1 VSAASGAPAPDGA
14 APASGSRFGGAL
26 QQRDFRLLWLGM
38 VVSQTGSWM
47 QQITQNWLLWELTH
61 SPLML
66 GVYGLCRSVPF
77 IACSLYAGALAD
89 RVDRRRLLVLT
100 NSVNALFPL
109 GVGAL
114 VGLGR
119 IEPWHIYLAAC
130 CSAVVDSFDLPA
142 RQALIPALVPRDQLM
157 GALALTSSIRRATGL
172 IGPSLGGVVMVVI
185 GAAGAF
191 YLNGLGYLAV
201 AAAALAMRARVGLP
215 TAPTTSALVMVREGL
230 SYVAHHELLGT
241 MIGVEAL
248 VTICNSYQAMMPLFA
263 DEILGVGPAGLG
275 LLMSAPGL
283 GAVLGSVGLM
293 SHDVRNKGRL
303 MLVSGALLG
312 AAMIWFAWSRIFALS
327 LVALVFVGFFD
338 IVYGAVRNTIVQ
350 MAATD
355 RFRGRVMS
363 LHTLTNRGLGPGGN
377 FVTGGLAQAVGAPAA
392 LTVLAVASAILVVW
406 RGLALPAL
414 RNYQAGEGDLTPP
427 APLPY
432 EGRGEPAAGLAG
444 AGASQAEGAPVA
456 GVAGSPFLGRE
467 GG

>member
-1 VSAASGAPAPDGA
+1 VPPALSPESAAPPAPSN
-14 APASGSRFGGAL
+14 PRLGAL

-66 GVYGLCRSVPF
+66 GVYGLARSVPF

-89 RVDRRRLLVLT
+89 RVDRRRLLILT
-100 NSVNALFPL
+100 NCVNASFPL
-109 GVGAL
+109 AVGAL
-114 VGLGR
+114 VALGR

-142 RQALIPALVPRDQLM
+142 RQALIPALVPREQLM

-172 IGPSLGGVVMVVI
+172 IGPSLGGVVVVVM

-191 YLNGLGYLAV
+191 FLNGMGFLAV
-201 AAAALAMRARVGLP
+201 AAAAVLMRARVGRP
-215 TAPTTSALVMVREGL
+215 KAPTTGSLTMVREGL
-230 SYVAHHELLGT
+230 SYVLHHRLLGT
-241 MIGVEAL
+241 MMGVEAF
-248 VTICNSYQAMMPLFA
+248 VTICNSYQAVLPLFA
-263 DEILGVGPAGLG
+263 DEVLGVGPAGLG
-275 LLMSAPGL
+275 MLMSAPGL
-283 GAVLGSVGLM
+283 GAVLGSVGLV
-293 SHDVRNKGRL
+293 SGGDVRNKGRL

-312 AAMIWFAWSRIFALS
+312 VAMVCFAWSQLFLLS
-327 LVALVFVGFFD
+327 LVALAAVGFFD

-350 MAATD
+350 MAAPD

-377 FVTGGLAQAVGAPAA
+377 FLTGGLAYAIGAPAA
-392 LTVLAVASAILVVW
+392 LTVLAVASTVLVVW

-414 RNYQAGEGDLTPP
+414 RDFHE
-427 APLPY
+427 
-432 EGRGEPAAGLAG
+432 E
-444 AGASQAEGAPVA
+444 
-456 GVAGSPFLGRE
+456 
-467 GG
+467 

>member
-1 VSAASGAPAPDGA
+1 VADVSTLPPPPVAPETA
-14 APASGSRFGGAL
+14 APPESRGARLGAL
-26 QQRDFRLLWLGM
+26 QQRDFRLLWIGM

-89 RVDRRRLLVLT
+89 RVDRRRLLILT
-100 NSVNALFPL
+100 NCVNAVFPIV
-109 GVGAL
+109 VGAL
-114 VGLGR
+114 VALGLV
-119 IEPWHIYLAAC
+119 EPWHIYLAAC

-142 RQALIPALVPRDQLM
+142 RQALIPALVPREQLM

-172 IGPSLGGVVMVVI
+172 IGPSLGGVVVVVV

-191 YLNGLGYLAV
+191 FLNGAGFLAVV
-201 AAAALAMRARVGLP
+201 AAAVLMNARIGRP
-215 TAPTTSALVMVREGL
+215 TAAAAPAMTMVREGL
-230 SYVAHHELLGT
+230 SYVMHHRLLGT
-241 MIGVEAL
+241 MMGVEAF
-248 VTICNSYQAMMPLFA
+248 VTICNSYQAILPLFA
-263 DEILGVGPAGLG
+263 DDVLKVGPAGLG

-283 GAVLGSVGLM
+283 GAVLGSVGLV
-293 SHDVRNKGRL
+293 SRGDVYNKGRL

-312 AAMIWFAWSRIFALS
+312 VAMICFAWSQLFWLS
-327 LVALVFVGFFD
+327 LIALAAVGFFD

-350 MAATD
+350 LAAPD

-377 FVTGGLAQAVGAPAA
+377 FVTGGLAAVVGAPAA
-392 LTVLAVASAILVVW
+392 LTVLAVASVVLVVW

-414 RNYQAGEGDLTPP
+414 RDFHE
-427 APLPY
+427 
-432 EGRGEPAAGLAG
+432 E
-444 AGASQAEGAPVA
+444 
-456 GVAGSPFLGRE
+456 
-467 GG
+467 